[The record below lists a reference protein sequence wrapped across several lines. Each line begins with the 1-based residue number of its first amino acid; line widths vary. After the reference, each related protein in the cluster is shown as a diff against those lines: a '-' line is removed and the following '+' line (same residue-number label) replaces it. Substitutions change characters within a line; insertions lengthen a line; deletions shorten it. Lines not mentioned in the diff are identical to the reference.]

1 MAPQRFDFRFALCSS
16 EVVVASMEADAN
28 DYDDFEAAILANIDV
43 GVPAADVGDFDDF
56 DDFEEAIL
64 ANMDGGVP
72 PDR

>member
-1 MAPQRFDFRFALCSS
+1 
-16 EVVVASMEADAN
+16 MEADAN

-43 GVPAADVGDFDDF
+43 GVPAADVGADVGDF